1 MLYDAV
7 IYDNE
12 GIDMPGV
19 DRQIVRNRLRSL
31 IVVGCTGS
39 PAYVALFQEI
49 RTFVMV
55 PDIDIIR
62 AAQATIT
69 RPFARV
75 AMAVRVARRQDHWTK
90 LRPVLLCLWPVS
102 NAVCQPDATATS
114 AVEHYVLIVIR
125 KGGARVPL
133 AALFL
138 SSLGE
143 IVFVLERI

>member
-12 GIDMPGV
+12 GIDMPGA

-39 PAYVALFQEI
+39 PAYVALFQGI

-62 AAQATIT
+62 AAQAAIT

-75 AMAVRVARRQDHWTK
+75 GMAVRVARRQDRVLGMAYALQVWTCQAEAGIT
-90 LRPVLLCLWPVS
+90 LSLACVECSLPTGCYCDVCRGALCTICDQEGRGS
-102 NAVCQPDATATS
+102 CTACRTF
-114 AVEHYVLIVIR
+114 
-125 KGGARVPL
+125 P
-133 AALFL
+133 
-138 SSLGE
+138 
-143 IVFVLERI
+143 